1 MISLNCFPVHYQL
14 YSILLKPF
22 LRKLSRLFFRSIL
35 VALIFCSCCSI
46 ETKAQEEGKLL
57 MKQELGYTLGGG
69 VAGVGIGVVVW
80 FMDPL
85 NPNATIRN
93 AIKDGFI
100 IGTSL
105 GALFGFYMLNN
116 AIVFPEEQIPVQ
128 DFDELLSLA
137 DDEDRRYFSKR
148 RKKRGR
154 SWTLP
159 VLDIRF

>member
-1 MISLNCFPVHYQL
+1 MNPLNCFSVHYQL
-14 YSILLKPF
+14 NSILLKPV
-22 LRKLSRLFFRSIL
+22 LRKLSRLFFRSMLI
-35 VALIFCSCCSI
+35 ALILCSCCSI
-46 ETKAQEEGKLL
+46 ETKAQEDGKLL

-85 NPNATIRN
+85 NPNATIRS

-116 AIVFPEEQIPVQ
+116 AIIFPEEQIPVQ
-128 DFDELLSLA
+128 DFDELLGLLKEENRSH
-137 DDEDRRYFSKR
+137 FNKTP
-148 RKKRGR
+148 RKPMS
-154 SWTLP
+154 SWALKI
-159 VLDIRF
+159 LHFRF

>member
-1 MISLNCFPVHYQL
+1 
-14 YSILLKPF
+14 
-22 LRKLSRLFFRSIL
+22 
-35 VALIFCSCCSI
+35 
-46 ETKAQEEGKLL
+46 

-69 VAGVGIGVVVW
+69 VAGVGIGVVIW

-85 NPNATIRN
+85 NPNSTVRT

-128 DFDELLSLA
+128 DFDELLGLA

>member
-1 MISLNCFPVHYQL
+1 MISLKQFPSHYRL
-14 YSILLKPF
+14 YSILMKLF
-22 LRKLSRLFFRSIL
+22 LRYLSRLLFRSIL
-35 VALIFCSCCSI
+35 AVLIYCSCCSI

-69 VAGVGIGVVVW
+69 VAGVGIGLVVW

-85 NPNATIRN
+85 NPNATIRT

-116 AIVFPEEQIPVQ
+116 AIVFPEEQIQVQ
-128 DFDELLSLA
+128 DFDELLGLA
-137 DDEDRRYFSKR
+137 DDEDQRYFSKR

-154 SWTLP
+154 SWTLS
-159 VLDIRF
+159 VLNIRF